1 MSWVTSLADRA
12 ITLHFEPHRNK
23 LGLMRGSRKTVWFF
37 AVPGTDLLDVTGP
50 WEVLRHANDVL
61 ERTAYEIELVGPGDP
76 TLRTRHGLLIAGV
89 RPLPANGRRL
99 PDVAIIAGGSP
110 ATPVPDA
117 QARLVSWLRRHHR
130 RLSTIVS
137 ICTGAFIL
145 GEAGLLDGRRATTH
159 WRFLDDLRARFPA
172 ATVVD
177 EGIFVRDRRL
187 WTSAGITAGIDLTL
201 AFVEQDHG
209 HAVAMAVAKELV
221 LFLRRSGNQRQFSST
236 LRRQSKAP
244 SRRDDMYTFVLE
256 HLDEPLPVERLAEG
270 AGVSP
275 RTLSRWSRT
284 HLGESPAELVRHVR
298 VDEARR
304 LLEETDLSIKEISAR
319 TGLGDV
325 STMWR
330 LFTQSLGVTPTE
342 YRGRFAV
349 QRVRR

>member
-1 MSWVTSLADRA
+1 M
-12 ITLHFEPHRNK
+12 P
-23 LGLMRGSRKTVWFF
+23 GSRKTVWFF

-61 ERTAYEIELVGPGDP
+61 GRTAYEIELVGPGGP

-89 RPLPANGRRL
+89 RPLPARLRRL

-117 QARLVSWLRRHHR
+117 QARLVRWLRHHHR
-130 RLSTIVS
+130 RLSTTVS

-145 GEAGLLDGRRATTH
+145 GEAGLLDGHRATTH
-159 WRFLDDLRARFPA
+159 WRYLGELRARFPA

-177 EGIFVRDRRL
+177 EGIFVHDRRL

-201 AFVEQDHG
+201 ALVEDDHG

-221 LFLRRSGNQRQFSST
+221 LFLRRSGNQAQFSST
-236 LRRQSKAP
+236 LRRQEKAP
-244 SRRDDMYTFVLE
+244 SRRDDMYAFVLE

-275 RTLSRWSRT
+275 RTLSRWFRT
-284 HLGESPAELVRHVR
+284 QLDESPAELVRRVR

-304 LLEETDLSIKEISAR
+304 LLEETELSIKEISAQ

-330 LFTQSLGVTPTE
+330 VFTQHLGVTPTE
-342 YRGRFAV
+342 YRSRFAV
-349 QRVRR
+349 QRDRPQLRGAGA

>member
-1 MSWVTSLADRA
+1 LRFK
-12 ITLHFEPHRNK
+12 TLKSK
-23 LGLMRGSRKTVWFF
+23 LIFVSGSQKRVWLF

-61 ERTAYEIELVGPGDP
+61 KRNAYELELVGPSGP
-76 TLRTRHGLLIAGV
+76 TLQTRHGLVIAGV
-89 RPLPANGRRL
+89 RPLPAKIRRF

-110 ATPVPDA
+110 ATPVPGA
-117 QARLVSWLRRHHR
+117 QAHLVEWLRRHHR
-130 RLSTIVS
+130 RISTMIS

-145 GEAGLLDGRRATTH
+145 GEAGLLDGHRATTH
-159 WRFLDDLRARFPA
+159 WRFLGELRLRFPA
-172 ATVVD
+172 AAVVD
-177 EGIFVRDRRL
+177 EGIFVHDRRL

-201 AFVEQDHG
+201 ALVEEDYG

-221 LFLRRSGNQRQFSST
+221 LFLRRSGNQAQFSST
-236 LRRQSKAP
+236 LRRQERAP
-244 SRRDDMYTFVLE
+244 SKRDDIYAFVLE

-275 RTLSRWSRT
+275 RTLSRWFRT
-284 HLGESPAELVRHVR
+284 HLDESPAELVRRVR

-304 LLEETDLSIKEISAR
+304 LLEETDLSIKDISAR

-330 LFTQSLGVTPTE
+330 VFTQHLRVTPTE

-349 QRVRR
+349 PRDRSQLRDAGA

>member
-1 MSWVTSLADRA
+1 V
-12 ITLHFEPHRNK
+12 P
-23 LGLMRGSRKTVWFF
+23 GSRKRIWFF

-61 ERTAYEIELVGPGDP
+61 GRTAYETELVGPGGP
-76 TLRTRHGLLIAGV
+76 TLQTRHGLVIAGV
-89 RPLPANGRRL
+89 RSLPATVRRR
-99 PDVAIIAGGSP
+99 PDVVIIAGGSP

-117 QARLVSWLRRHHR
+117 QARLVRWLRHHRR

-145 GEAGLLDGRRATTH
+145 GEAGLLDGHRATTH
-159 WRFLDDLRARFPA
+159 WRYLGELRRRFPA

-177 EGIFVRDRRL
+177 EGIFVHDRRL
-187 WTSAGITAGIDLTL
+187 WTSAGITAGIDVAL
-201 AFVEQDHG
+201 ALVEEDHG

-221 LFLRRSGNQRQFSST
+221 LFLRRSGNQAQFSST
-236 LRRQSKAP
+236 LRRQEKGTSK
-244 SRRDDMYTFVLE
+244 RDDMHAFVLE
-256 HLDEPLPVERLAEG
+256 HLDEPLPVERLADG

-275 RTLSRWSRT
+275 RTLSRWFRA
-284 HLGESPAELVRHVR
+284 HLDESPAELVRRVR

-304 LLEETDLSIKEISAR
+304 LLEETDLSIKEVSAR

-330 LFTQSLGVTPTE
+330 VFTQHLGVTPTE
-342 YRGRFAV
+342 YRGRFAA
-349 QRVRR
+349 QRSRPPLRRAGA

>member
-1 MSWVTSLADRA
+1 V
-12 ITLHFEPHRNK
+12 P
-23 LGLMRGSRKTVWFF
+23 GSRKTVWFF

-61 ERTAYEIELVGPGDP
+61 GRTAYEIELVGPGGP

-89 RPLPANGRRL
+89 RPLPARLRRL

-117 QARLVSWLRRHHR
+117 QARLVRWLRHHHR
-130 RLSTIVS
+130 RLSTTVS

-145 GEAGLLDGRRATTH
+145 GEAGLLDGHRATTH
-159 WRFLDDLRARFPA
+159 WRYLGELRARFPA

-177 EGIFVRDRRL
+177 EGIFVHDRRL

-201 AFVEQDHG
+201 ALVEDDHG

-221 LFLRRSGNQRQFSST
+221 LFLRRSGNQAQFSST
-236 LRRQSKAP
+236 LRRQEKAP
-244 SRRDDMYTFVLE
+244 SRRDDMYAFVLE

-275 RTLSRWSRT
+275 RTLSRWFRT
-284 HLGESPAELVRHVR
+284 QLDESPAELVRRVR

-304 LLEETDLSIKEISAR
+304 LLEETELSIKEISAQ

-330 LFTQSLGVTPTE
+330 VFTQHLGVTPTE
-342 YRGRFAV
+342 YRSRFAV
-349 QRVRR
+349 QRDRPQLRGAGA